1 MLVRGGPRNLWSPLI
16 SLSVLLFFFLGN
28 TATHAFVMSPIRKLF
43 TPSTPPA
50 SSPSA
55 SSTVSGSPSPGSVR
69 KSLSARFRFPGSRR
83 SKDSSQQAT
92 SDDSDQASVSSS
104 MVGFPGSPSIGT
116 RVEDDDDDGMDGMDG
131 DQEAGYGAE
140 QRHRSSLPTT
150 QEVLAT
156 FPARDFQP
164 APWITNEHWQTIWGA
179 RAVQDIVLQKVAPEK
194 LPQGWQDV
202 YDRRERWETPD
213 GDFFHVDFLLCN
225 ARPPAPS
232 SAPRPLA
239 IVLHGLESTSWA
251 LLPRSMAK
259 AYVRRGFDVL
269 ALNFRGCCGVDN
281 LKPYSYHLGF
291 TDDLAYVLRR
301 LHAEDPRRRVYLT
314 GFSLGGNVILK
325 CLGELG
331 EEAVRLG
338 VEGAAVAC
346 VPFDAVRSSSKI
358 DTGFNRWVYAGNFLK
373 TLKVKAAA
381 KWEKHRKS
389 LDGEELGEG
398 PYDLERVL
406 ACSRIGDFDDEVIA
420 KLHNFEGKVDYYT
433 QSCSKQYLPRIR
445 IPALV
450 VNARDDPFINEMGL
464 PTPEEVGEG
473 TVRLV
478 YHKHGGHCGFL
489 TGQEEKGGLE
499 EERWL
504 PTELARF
511 LEHVDVY
518 FRALEGDEENNV
530 VVRAVTGESQFT
542 FATK

>member
-1 MLVRGGPRNLWSPLI
+1 MLVGEGPRNLCSPLI
-16 SLSVLLFFFLGN
+16 SLGLPLLLSLFLN
-28 TATHAFVMSPIRKLF
+28 ATTHAFVRISPMPIRKLF
-43 TPSTPPA
+43 TSSTPPA
-50 SSPSA
+50 SSPTS
-55 SSTVSGSPSPGSVR
+55 SSTGSGSSSYG
-69 KSLSARFRFPGSRR
+69 SARNSLPGHFRFPSTRQSKGS
-83 SKDSSQQAT
+83 SSQVT
-92 SDDSDQASVSSS
+92 SVEDDSDQASVSSS
-104 MVGFPGSPSIGT
+104 MVGFHGCSSIGT
-116 RVEDDDDDGMDGMDG
+116 RDDDDDDGGEALNG
-131 DQEAGYGAE
+131 DQGEH
-140 QRHRSSLPTT
+140 QRRSSLPNT
-150 QEVLAT
+150 QEVLAS
-156 FPARDFQP
+156 FLARDFQP
-164 APWITNEHWQTIWGA
+164 SPWLTNEHWQTIWGA
-179 RAVQDIVLQKVAPEK
+179 RAIQDIVMKKLAPNT
-194 LPQGWQDV
+194 LPQGWKDV

-213 GDFFHVDFLLCN
+213 GDFFHVDFLFCDGH
-225 ARPPAPS
+225 PAATS
-232 SAPRPLA
+232 SSPRPLA

-259 AYVRRGFDVL
+259 AYVQRGFDVL

-291 TDDLAYVLRR
+291 TDDLTYVLRR
-301 LHAEDPRRRVYLT
+301 LHAEDPCRRVYLT

-331 EEAVRLG
+331 EDAVSLG

-358 DTGFNRWVYAGNFLK
+358 DTGFNRWVYADNFLK
-373 TLKVKAAA
+373 TLKVKAAQ
-381 KWEKHRKS
+381 KWKKHRES

-420 KLHNFEGKVDYYT
+420 KLHNFDGKVDYYT

-450 VNARDDPFINEMGL
+450 INARDDPFINENGL
-464 PTPEEVGEG
+464 PAPDEVGEG

-489 TGQEEKGGLE
+489 TGQEEKGHRE

-511 LEHVDVY
+511 LMHVDVP
-518 FRALEGDEENNV
+518 FRALERNDDCSDVGENW
-530 VVRAVTGESQFT
+530 AGESQSV
-542 FATK
+542 FAVK

>member
-1 MLVRGGPRNLWSPLI
+1 ME
-16 SLSVLLFFFLGN
+16 
-28 TATHAFVMSPIRKLF
+28 
-43 TPSTPPA
+43 
-50 SSPSA
+50 
-55 SSTVSGSPSPGSVR
+55 
-69 KSLSARFRFPGSRR
+69 
-83 SKDSSQQAT
+83 
-92 SDDSDQASVSSS
+92 DDNDQASVSSS
-104 MVGFPGSPSIGT
+104 MVGFSGSSSIGT
-116 RVEDDDDDGMDGMDG
+116 RVDDDNDGDDGLNG
-131 DQEAGYGAE
+131 DQGKH
-140 QRHRSSLPTT
+140 QRRSSLPDT
-150 QEVLAT
+150 QEVLAS
-156 FPARDFQP
+156 FLARDFQP
-164 APWITNEHWQTIWGA
+164 SPWLTNEHWQTIWGA
-179 RAVQDIVLQKVAPEK
+179 RAVQDIVLQKLAPNT
-194 LPQGWQDV
+194 LPQGWKDV

-213 GDFFHVDFLLCN
+213 GDFFHVDFLLCDGH
-225 ARPPAPS
+225 PAATS

-239 IVLHGLESTSWA
+239 IILHGLESTSWA

-291 TDDLAYVLRR
+291 TDDLTYVLRR
-301 LHAEDPRRRVYLT
+301 LHAEDPCRRVYLT

-331 EEAVRLG
+331 EDAVRLG

-373 TLKVKAAA
+373 TLKVKAAQ
-381 KWEKHRKS
+381 KWKKHRES

-420 KLHNFEGKVDYYT
+420 KLHNFDGKVDYYT

-450 VNARDDPFINEMGL
+450 VNARDDPFINEKGL

-489 TGQEEKGGLE
+489 TGQEKIGHPE

-511 LEHVDVY
+511 LKHVDVP
-518 FRALEGDEENNV
+518 FRALEGDDESNDV
-530 VVRAVTGESQFT
+530 GRDVTGESQSV
-542 FATK
+542 FAFK

>member
-1 MLVRGGPRNLWSPLI
+1 MFVGGGPRNVWSPLI
-16 SLSVLLFFFLGN
+16 CLGVLLIFFGS
-28 TATHAFVMSPIRKLF
+28 ATHAFVMSPIRKLF
-43 TPSTPPA
+43 APSTPPA

-55 SSTVSGSPSPGSVR
+55 SSIVSGSPSPGSVR
-69 KSLSARFRFPGSRR
+69 KSLSARFRFSGSRR
-83 SKDSSQQAT
+83 GGKGTTKAT
-92 SDDSDQASVSSS
+92 SAEDDSDQASVSSS

-116 RVEDDDDDGMDGMDG
+116 RVDDDDDDDDGLDG
-131 DQEAGYGAE
+131 DQEESYGAE
-140 QRHRSSLPTT
+140 QQRPLSLPTT
-150 QEVLAT
+150 QQEVLAT

-164 APWITNEHWQTIWGA
+164 SPWTTNEHWQTIWGA
-179 RAVQDIVLQKVAPEK
+179 RVVQDIILQKVAPK
-194 LPQGWQDV
+194 TLPQGWQDV

-213 GDFFHVDFLLCN
+213 GDFFHVDYLLYDT
-225 ARPPAPS
+225 RPPAPS

-331 EEAVRLG
+331 EEAARLG

-373 TLKVKAAA
+373 TLKVKAAQ
-381 KWEKHRKS
+381 KWEKHREL

-420 KLHNFEGKVDYYT
+420 KLHNFEGKEDYYT

-450 VNARDDPFINEMGL
+450 VNARDDPFINEKGL

-511 LEHVDVY
+511 LEHVDVP
-518 FRALEGDEENNV
+518 FRALEGGDESDGV
-530 VVRAVTGESQFT
+530 SRFVTGDSQST
-542 FATK
+542 FAAK